1 MSIVFSRLSFWFA
14 LVGLIGLVLFIR
26 ANTSVAAMPD
36 PPVAPPVKPFARSI
50 GASGIIEARSEN
62 THIGAPFAGLVN
74 EVRVAVW
81 QKVSVGDP
89 LFSLD
94 DRELRAQLTTARA
107 ELALRTAEAAR
118 ARRLYERIT
127 KADAGAGVSEEEI
140 ETREGNV
147 LVAVAAVAK
156 AQSAI
161 DSTEQLLERF
171 VVTAPIS
178 GTVLQVNL
186 RAGEYVTP
194 GNTTPAMI
202 IGSIEEMQVRAD
214 VDEQLAPRVQPN
226 SRALAY
232 RKGESSNGIPLTFV
246 RIEPFIVPKKS
257 LTGSG
262 SERVDTRV
270 LQVIFAFSN
279 NESLKTYVGQQVDIF
294 IEELE

>member
-1 MSIVFSRLSFWFA
+1 MSMVFRRLSFWFA
-14 LVGLIGLVLFIR
+14 LAGLIGLVLFIR
-26 ANTSVAAMPD
+26 ANTSIAAMPD
-36 PPVAPPVKPFARSI
+36 PPVPPPSKPFVRSI

-62 THIGAPFAGLVN
+62 TQIGAPFAGLVK
-74 EVRVAVW
+74 EVKVAVW
-81 QKVSVGDP
+81 QKVAVGDP

-107 ELALRTAEAAR
+107 ELALRQAESAR

-140 ETREGNV
+140 ETREANV
-147 LVAVAAVAK
+147 LVAMAAVAK

-171 VVTAPIS
+171 VVRAPIS

-186 RAGEYVTP
+186 RAGEHTIPGSATP
-194 GNTTPAMI
+194 PMI
-202 IGSIEEMQVRAD
+202 IGSIDDMQVRAD
-214 VDEQLAPRVQPN
+214 VDEQLAPRVQKN
-226 SRALAY
+226 AKALAY
-232 RKGESSNGIPLTFV
+232 RKGETSNGIPLAFV

-270 LQVIFAFSN
+270 LQVIFTFANS
-279 NESLKTYVGQQVDIF
+279 ESLKTYVGQQVDIF
-294 IEELE
+294 IEEAE